1 MFAPKQKHF
10 DGTDYSQHPSVK
22 DVFKREPLD
31 PLTALADRLK
41 KAIKEW
47 HFPMDL
53 SDELNAIA
61 TALRQ
66 HAERGGWVSVEDVKL
81 ESGQY
86 FDVSYRTKEGKIFA
100 SSGAKWDGHDW
111 WDEDGDCLRDY
122 GFEVYAVRPYKKLLP
137 APTEQG
143 T

>member
-31 PLTALADRLK
+31 PLPALADRLK

-61 TALRQ
+61 TALCK
-66 HAERGGWVSVEDVKL
+66 HAERGGDRLQTYLGNQAVARERGDIQGV
-81 ESGQY
+81 QY
-86 FDVSYRTKEGKIFA
+86 WQGRI
-100 SSGAKWDGHDW
+100 
-111 WDEDGDCLRDY
+111 DELNRIT
-122 GFEVYAVRPYKKLLP
+122 P
-137 APTEQG
+137 PTS
-143 T
+143 

>member
-66 HAERGGWVSVEDVKL
+66 HAERGGSDE
-81 ESGQY
+81 Y
-86 FDVSYRTKEGKIFA
+86 IA
-100 SSGAKWDGHDW
+100 GAYARLFPTWTYAGSEQAIQVMEREIVRLRSRIDG
-111 WDEDGDCLRDY
+111 EVPGDG
-122 GFEVYAVRPYKKLLP
+122 
-137 APTEQG
+137 
-143 T
+143 